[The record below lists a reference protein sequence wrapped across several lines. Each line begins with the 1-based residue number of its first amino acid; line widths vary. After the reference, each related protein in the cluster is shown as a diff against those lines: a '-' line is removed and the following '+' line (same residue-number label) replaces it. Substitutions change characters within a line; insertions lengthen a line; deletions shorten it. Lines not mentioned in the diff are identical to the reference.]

1 MPRPKPRR
9 RMHWAA
15 YLWPGLPHLWI
26 NGSLAGLSLA
36 LAFSVLMNVL
46 ILAVLVWPEWL
57 ELRLKVACG
66 IGATLLWLA
75 ALWET
80 RGELRRL
87 AAREAL
93 QEHGSETEKAEE
105 TPEETLHP
113 NDQRLRD
120 AQRSYLQGDWVTAE
134 QTLRKAVRTDRR
146 DVEASLWYATL
157 LCRTGRLRPA
167 ARRLKR
173 LARLDNAVPWRYELE
188 QELHWIEEKLKK
200 ESLPTVPVES
210 PPAETRSETIE
221 KPTLEQPNTVIRR
234 AA

>member
-1 MPRPKPRR
+1 
-9 RMHWAA
+9 MHWVA

-87 AAREAL
+87 AARHEL
-93 QEHGSETEKAEE
+93 EEQENETKTLEE
-105 TPEETLHP
+105 IEHP

-120 AQRSYLQGDWVTAE
+120 AQHSYLQGDWVRTE
-134 QTLRKAVRTDRR
+134 QILRKAVRTDRR

-173 LARLDNAVPWRYELE
+173 LMRLDNAIPWRYEIE
-188 QELHWIEEKLKK
+188 QELHWIDEKLKRGTAQVAIL
-200 ESLPTVPVES
+200 ETAPTVIRDKPSQSRAVEQQKA
-210 PPAETRSETIE
+210 P
-221 KPTLEQPNTVIRR
+221 IRR

>member
-1 MPRPKPRR
+1 
-9 RMHWAA
+9 MHWVA

-66 IGATLLWLA
+66 IGAMLLWLA

-87 AAREAL
+87 AVREEL
-93 QEHGSETEKAEE
+93 REQEDETLI
-105 TPEETLHP
+105 TPEETLYP

-157 LCRTGRLRPA
+157 LRRTGRLRPA

-173 LARLDNAVPWRYELE
+173 LMRLDNAVPWRYEIE
-188 QELHWIEEKLKK
+188 QELHWMEESLRKETVPKVPT
-200 ESLPTVPVES
+200 ESLPVE
-210 PPAETRSETIE
+210 THSETIE
-221 KPTLEQPNTVIRR
+221 KPTLEQPNTGIRR